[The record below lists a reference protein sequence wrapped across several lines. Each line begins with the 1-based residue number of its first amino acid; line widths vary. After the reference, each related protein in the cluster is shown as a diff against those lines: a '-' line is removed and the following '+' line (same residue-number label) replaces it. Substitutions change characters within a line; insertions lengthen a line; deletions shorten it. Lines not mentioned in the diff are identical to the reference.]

1 MTSLLHRP
9 PVVPADLVETSEP
22 APESLRPWLSELG
35 RIPTLFDL
43 SEPFTHIP
51 QTSTTIVLRDEQRG
65 PRAALVVGP
74 QTKAIYSRAST
85 PAGCVRLRLAPG
97 AIRSLLGVPAALLTD
112 RVVRLE
118 DLPGPAADLA
128 TVLIAVAPDE
138 VLPYL
143 EGVLPHRITDD
154 AVQRAER
161 SLLGSAVAAITTD
174 PALPVP
180 ALAARLSVSER
191 QLRNLFTNGIGVSPK
206 HFARIDRVRR
216 VLSHAGDSSS
226 ADSTGTADY
235 YKRST
240 VRIPRISLAQLATDN
255 GYYDQSHLSA
265 DFRTLMG
272 VPPSRFF
279 RGQLPTPTPCRP
291 LHSGF

>member
-1 MTSLLHRP
+1 MTSLPHRP
-9 PVVPADLVETSEP
+9 PIVPADLVEASEP
-22 APESLRPWLSELG
+22 APESLRPWLTELG
-35 RIPTLFDL
+35 RIPTVLDL

-51 QTSTTIVLRDEQRG
+51 QTSTTIVLREEQRG

-74 QTKAIYSRAST
+74 RTKAIYSRASR

-97 AIRSLLGVPAALLTD
+97 AVGPLLGVSAALLTD
-112 RVVRLE
+112 RVVRLQ

-128 TVLIAVAPDE
+128 TVLVALAPDE

-143 EGVLPHRITDD
+143 ESELPRRITDD
-154 AVQRAER
+154 AAQRTQR
-161 SLLGSAVAAITTD
+161 RLLGSAVAAIAAD
-174 PALPVP
+174 PPRPVP
-180 ALAARLSVSER
+180 DLAARLSVSER
-191 QLRNLFTNGIGVSPK
+191 QLRNLFTTGIGVSPK

-216 VLSHAGDSSS
+216 VLSHAGDTST
-226 ADSTGTADY
+226 ADIAGTAGY
-235 YKRST
+235 YGRQT
-240 VRIPRISLAQLATDN
+240 VKIPQISLAQLATDN

-279 RGQLPTPTPCRP
+279 RGQLPTPTPCWP
-291 LHSGF
+291 LDPGF